1 VIRTYFNQK
10 AAVWDKIAAENDQNK
25 LERMA
30 NRLKIKPGES
40 ILDVG
45 SGTGVFIPYLQRHIG
60 ETGKIIALDIADEM
74 LKVSRRKNF
83 DGNIDYLCADVENLP
98 IQDEIFNTVVCYC
111 SFPHFQDKPGA
122 LREIKRVTKN
132 GGFIFICHTSSR
144 TQINAIHRSITS
156 VRNDSIPDEDEMKAL
171 LATAGFADISIEDQ
185 SESYLA
191 SARKL

>member
-10 AAVWDKIAAENDQNK
+10 ATVWDKTVAETDQSK
-25 LERMA
+25 LKRMA
-30 NRLKIKPGES
+30 SRLKIKPGES
-40 ILDVG
+40 VLDVG

-74 LKVSRRKNF
+74 LKVSRCKNF
-83 DGNIDYLCADVENLP
+83 NGNIDYLCADVETLP
-98 IQDEIFNTVVCYC
+98 IQNEIFNAVVCYC
-111 SFPHFQDKPGA
+111 SFPHFQDKLGA

-144 TQINAIHRSITS
+144 TQINEIHRSIPS
-156 VRNDSIPDEDEMKAL
+156 VRDDSIPDEDKMKTL
-171 LATAGFADISIEDQ
+171 LKAAGFADISIEDQ

-191 SARKL
+191 SARKP